1 MKGCKEIHPSVNFKT
16 AGAAKLI
23 LDQLVS
29 GGKRKNQGGGGG
41 GNDKRFLRY

>member
-1 MKGCKEIHPSVNFKT
+1 MKGCKEIHPSVTFKT

-23 LDQLVS
+23 LDQLES

-41 GNDKRFLRY
+41 EMTKVF